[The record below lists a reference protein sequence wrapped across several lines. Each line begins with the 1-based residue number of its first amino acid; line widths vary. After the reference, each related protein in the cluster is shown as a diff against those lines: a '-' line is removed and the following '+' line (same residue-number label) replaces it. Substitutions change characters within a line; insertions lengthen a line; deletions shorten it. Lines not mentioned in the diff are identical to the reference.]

1 MAVTKLEGE
10 KFLISKLT
18 KFANDLKICL
28 NDLKNEYSNL
38 AILCVGTDKI
48 MGDAIGP
55 IVGSNLKHLEN
66 EYLQVFGTRNN
77 TLDFNNAK
85 EILNNIY
92 DNFEKPYIITIDA
105 ALSNK
110 RKVGEIVLNK
120 GFIKIGKAL
129 NKSICFYSNT
139 NINCVVGRNIECGI
153 NNLEA
158 LKNVDEKSIYEMS
171 QIISIGMEKVLKIYV
186 TRESTK
192 II

>member
-10 KFLISKLT
+10 KFLINKLT

-28 NDLKNEYSNL
+28 KDLKNEYSNL

-85 EILNNIY
+85 EIFFRNREWKTYLRDY
-92 DNFEKPYIITIDA
+92 VY
-105 ALSNK
+105 
-110 RKVGEIVLNK
+110 
-120 GFIKIGKAL
+120 FIFKL
-129 NKSICFYSNT
+129 F
-139 NINCVVGRNIECGI
+139 
-153 NNLEA
+153 
-158 LKNVDEKSIYEMS
+158 
-171 QIISIGMEKVLKIYV
+171 
-186 TRESTK
+186 
-192 II
+192 